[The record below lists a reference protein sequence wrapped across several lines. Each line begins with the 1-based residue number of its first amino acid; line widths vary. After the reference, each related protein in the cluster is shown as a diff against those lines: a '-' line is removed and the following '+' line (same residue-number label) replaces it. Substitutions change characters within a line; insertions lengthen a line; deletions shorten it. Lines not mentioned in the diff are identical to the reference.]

1 MFILPSQFSFMNGTI
16 IAVVHELKQMI
27 QM

>member
-1 MFILPSQFSFMNGTI
+1 MNGTI